1 MPSAPKL
8 STDKFDH
15 VTIRGKKFS
24 MLEVHERLAALPPH
38 APLSTQE
45 AGFFLGYS
53 VSQMERMR
61 IAGTGPLYRQTPP
74 EPGSKAVNMHCTYR
88 KADLVEW
95 DRQNTAKSANQH
107 AAIHGRMFTT
117 LAELVEEL
125 PFYVDESGAVESLAE
140 ENAIETVIE
149 RLGSWRIVWL
159 PATEA
164 CSRPWKDLAT
174 HRELATK
181 ILGALSQAA
190 GAINAGVEATEMESE
205 LPTGREVPPKK
216 ARGL

>member
-8 STDKFDH
+8 ATDKFDQ
-15 VTIRGKKFS
+15 VSIRGKKFS

-74 EPGSKAVNMHCTYR
+74 EPGSKAVNMHCTYK

-107 AAIHGRMFTT
+107 AQIHARMFAT
-117 LAELVEEL
+117 LAEVVEEL

-140 ENAIETVIE
+140 ENAIETVVE
-149 RLGSWRIVWL
+149 RLGSWRIVWM
-159 PATEA
+159 PAAEA
-164 CSRPWKDLAT
+164 CALPWRNLAA
-174 HRELATK
+174 HRELASK
-181 ILGALSQAA
+181 VLGALSQAK
-190 GAINAGVEATEMESE
+190 GAIEAGVEATEIGSDIPE
-205 LPTGREVPPKK
+205 REEPPKRD
-216 ARGL
+216 RGL

>member
-8 STDKFDH
+8 ATDKFDH

-38 APLSTQE
+38 TPLSTQE

-61 IAGTGPLYRQTPP
+61 IAGTGPRYRQTPP
-74 EPGSKAVNMHCTYR
+74 DPGSKAVNMHCIYK

-95 DRQNTAKSANQH
+95 DRQNTAVSANEH
-107 AAIHGRMFTT
+107 AQIHGRMFTT
-117 LAELVEEL
+117 LAEVVEEL

-140 ENAIETVIE
+140 ENPIETVVE

-159 PATEA
+159 PVTEA
-164 CSRPWKDLAT
+164 CSRPWRDLAA
-174 HRELATK
+174 HRELAAK
-181 ILGALSQAA
+181 VLGALSHAKAA
-190 GAINAGVEATEMESE
+190 VDAGLEATEIRSE
-205 LPTGREVPPKK
+205 LPEQEEPPKTQ
-216 ARGL
+216 RGL